1 MGAFA
6 RQMHMLSLYTEEK
19 FLHYQL
25 SSPIWK
31 TLMAGMS
38 NPVDTHPNI
47 NTLLTNAATSVN
59 DAFETLRGIDS
70 SRTESPE
77 SDALLTY
84 YHVLTILRQVPLRK
98 LYEFS
103 GWQVTEPQIDAA
115 REYLQKWMGS
125 KPSHA
130 RKCFWHAAVVFK
142 ILRNKKHFA
151 CDSPFCMLVVVLYMW
166 AFDQFGQL
174 KGAMLPRDMA
184 DCAGTDR
191 PTRVDLLQDEKEI
204 EAWLENGSSSV
215 HITGIGV
222 LKSTKSG
229 ARMISECRRILLSA
243 SGWSPLCRFLAG
255 AWERVSSGGR
265 PHDWSEA

>member
-1 MGAFA
+1 
-6 RQMHMLSLYTEEK
+6 MHMLSLYTEEK

-84 YHVLTILRQVPLRK
+84 YHVLSILRQVPLRK
-98 LYEFS
+98 LHEFS

-115 REYLQKWMGS
+115 REYLQKWMRS

-174 KGAMLPRDMA
+174 KGAILPRDMA
-184 DCAGTDR
+184 DCAGMDR
-191 PTRVDLLQDEKEI
+191 PTSVDLLQDEKEI

-215 HITGIGV
+215 HITGVGV

-255 AWERVSSGGR
+255 AWERVSSGG
-265 PHDWSEA
+265 